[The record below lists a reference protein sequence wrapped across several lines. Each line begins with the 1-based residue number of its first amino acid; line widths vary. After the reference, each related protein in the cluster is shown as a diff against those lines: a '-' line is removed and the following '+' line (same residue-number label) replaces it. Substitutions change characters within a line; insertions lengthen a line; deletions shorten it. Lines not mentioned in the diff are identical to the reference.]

1 MNAPGAVPSGVLALS
16 GERLRRQREAER
28 RCLDVLGA
36 HGFEEVML
44 PVLEFADGLD
54 GGGYRFVDRSGR
66 LLALRTDF
74 TPLAARV
81 LAHDLAPSALPLHV
95 AYSGEVVRPRAA
107 RLRQLPELYQ
117 LGFESYGVR
126 GGGERALKLALE
138 LTRCAGVPVERVHV
152 TVGRAGLAEKVLC
165 QLLEEPADEGLVELL
180 RARDIDA
187 LAEALGLSGHR
198 LGALAAAAMCEPPEA
213 WAEALGVAEDARGC
227 APLLDLARR
236 EGADATIDI
245 APRLA
250 GAYYDGCVFSIWG
263 RHTRAV
269 LAGGGEYSVEAGGA
283 AVPSAGACL
292 SLGVT
297 LEEAG
302 VTDEAREEGGEC

>member
-1 MNAPGAVPSGVLALS
+1 LPPGVLALA
-16 GERLRRQREAER
+16 GERLRRQRMAER
-28 RCLDVLGA
+28 RCLDALHGE
-36 HGFEEVML
+36 GFEEVML
-44 PVLEFADGLD
+44 PVLEFSDGPD

-74 TPLAARV
+74 TPLAARALTHG
-81 LAHDLAPSALPLHV
+81 LAASALPLHV
-95 AYSGEVVRPRAA
+95 AYSGEVIRPRPA

-117 LGFESYGVR
+117 LGFESYGVA
-126 GGGERALKLALE
+126 GGGERALRLALE
-138 LTRCAGVPVERVHV
+138 LTRCAGVPARSVHV

-165 QLLEEPADEGLVELL
+165 QLLEEPAGEDLVELL
-180 RARDIDA
+180 RVRDIDA
-187 LAEALGLSGHR
+187 LAEALGLAGHR
-198 LGALAAAAMCEPPEA
+198 LEALTAAAMCEPPES
-213 WAEALGVAEDARGC
+213 WAEALGVGEDVLAC

-236 EGADATIDI
+236 GGAEATLDV

-250 GAYYDGCVFSIWG
+250 GSYYTGCVFAVWG

-269 LAGGGEYSVEAGGA
+269 LAGGGEYSVEVAGA

-292 SLGVT
+292 ALGVA

-302 VTDEAREEGGEC
+302 ETGEATGEGGAC